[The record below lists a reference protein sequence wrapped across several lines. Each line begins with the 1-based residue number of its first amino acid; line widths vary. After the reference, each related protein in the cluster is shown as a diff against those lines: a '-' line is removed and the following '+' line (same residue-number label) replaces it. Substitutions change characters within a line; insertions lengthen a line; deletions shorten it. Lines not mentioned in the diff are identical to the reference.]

1 MVMVDVLNTWKTLSK
16 LKIFIWQL
24 GILVLLGGC
33 DVLNE
38 AKIVL
43 VKAGL
48 LPSFLV
54 ESVGV
59 SSEEASL
66 LANELSIEENIRQ
79 SNGKLFYLDE
89 ELFQKLPMN
98 SLGEGE
104 PEEDGIAIRK
114 EAFNFEAIGNL
125 PTYSE
130 QEALDRVKAA
140 LEKAGLLPNNEPQV
154 LHSTFEAVDKNGQ
167 EVTNIALDTQVVYSL
182 TTPDGT
188 PISGPGADIKV
199 VFNGEGVVTQLIY
212 ADRKLKQGRDIEV
225 LSLDEADRLAI
236 ATLLDMSLQQV
247 PQLQNRCLNTLQ
259 EGNLCLESKVAY
271 YAPPMDL
278 TGVTEILPHYIYR
291 AILTIGG
298 EEVFARKLYIPAAA
312 IALQLDLNAT
322 IQNDTV
328 QAEVLV
334 SGGQE
339 PYTYNWSSVSTN
351 LDNINITNSNISYTL
366 APRLPTNEEVISVL
380 VTDANGIR
388 GSKSFTLAISSS
400 AIVNS
405 YLPLA
410 NQNIAIGSEWIGD
423 SQGLPESAANVRG
436 LIQGFEQ
443 ADVNVAF
450 NHGELQAF
458 AKDFI
463 DPSLGGQDN
472 QYIDNVDLAFYTGH
486 ASGSGFAFSTEQDAA
501 FLFFD
506 EVLWGNDGDDLEW
519 MFIAACGPLQERSGG
534 KLWWERWGGA
544 FGGLHLMLAYANET
558 FDNSSEGRL
567 FTTYSL
573 TNNLSLRQA
582 WVQTAT
588 DVQGASEIYAIMGV
602 WGEDGLNNYNDHF
615 WEHGEV
621 GPDIPEQTIEGFWRL
636 SGPS

>member
-1 MVMVDVLNTWKTLSK
+1 MVVDIFNTQKTLSK
-16 LKIFIWQL
+16 LKLFIWQL
-24 GILVLLGGC
+24 GILLFLSGCEVLS
-33 DVLNE
+33 E
-38 AKIVL
+38 ATIVL
-43 VKAGL
+43 VQAGL

-54 ESVGV
+54 ESAGV
-59 SSEEASL
+59 SSEAASL
-66 LANELSIEENIRQ
+66 LANELGIEGNIRQ
-79 SNGKLFYLDE
+79 NNGKLFYLDE
-89 ELFQKLPMN
+89 ELFQNLPMDF
-98 SLGEGE
+98 LGAGE
-104 PEEDGIAIRK
+104 PEEDGIATRK

-125 PTYSE
+125 LTYSE
-130 QEALDRVKAA
+130 QDALDRVKAA

-167 EVTNIALDTQVVYSL
+167 EVANVALDTQVVYSL
-182 TTPDGT
+182 TTPDGI

-212 ADRKLKQGRDIEV
+212 ADRKLRQGRDVEV

-236 ATLLDMSLQQV
+236 ATLLDVSPQQV

-259 EGNLCLESKVAY
+259 EGNVCLESEVVY

-278 TGVTEILPHYIYR
+278 TGVTEILPHYTYR

-298 EEVFARKLYIPAAA
+298 EEVFARKLHIPAAA

-322 IQNDTV
+322 LQNNTV
-328 QAEVLV
+328 QAEVQV

-339 PYTYNWSSVSTN
+339 PYTYHWSSASTN
-351 LDNINITNSNISYTL
+351 LDNIGITNSNISYTL
-366 APRLPTNEEVISVL
+366 APRLPTNEETVSVL

-388 GSKSFTLAISSS
+388 GARSFTLAINSG
-400 AIVNS
+400 AITSS

-410 NQNIAIGSEWIGD
+410 SQNIAIGSEWIGD

-443 ADVNVAF
+443 ADINVAF
-450 NHGELQAF
+450 NQGELQAF
-458 AKDFI
+458 ARDFI
-463 DPSLGGQDN
+463 DPSLGGQDS
-472 QYIDNVDLAFYTGH
+472 QYIDSVDLAFYTGH

-506 EVLWGNDGDDLEW
+506 EVLWGNGEGDLEW

-534 KLWWERWGGA
+534 RLWWERWGGA
-544 FGGLHLMLAYANET
+544 FDGLHLMLAYANET
-558 FDNSSEGRL
+558 FDNSNEGRL

-573 TNNLSLRQA
+573 TNDLSLRQA

-621 GPDIPEQTIEGFWRL
+621 GPDIPQQTIEGFWRL